1 VCAVSTGAAPRAV
14 EESGKK
20 EKRKERKKIT
30 ANLHDLL
37 QGRQH
42 LSAHF
47 ARTVVQLQVRL
58 GVNGRV

>member
-1 VCAVSTGAAPRAV
+1 VRLRKAR
-14 EESGKK
+14 EERE
-20 EKRKERKKIT
+20 EKRKKNKIK

-47 ARTVVQLQVRL
+47 ARTVVQLQARL